1 MEDEVMEAAVRNTSA
16 SAAAA
21 TEEDRAGRDYDYA
34 NRLPPAT
41 AADAAR
47 SAAESHADAEAS
59 RKVAL
64 FVSPR
69 IVDTSPRSSTTT
81 SSNPTSIP
89 IPPSV
94 QLTKA
99 NSRLE
104 HENALLRSELMA
116 FKKMNDLEREDN
128 LDALGGAAD
137 TLQSQALELE
147 TKMKVAAERIAAAAE
162 RDQKEQGRLVE
173 GLVQQYGR
181 VVIEMCQ
188 RVSQSKSTS
197 SLNSNMHQDRDNSMF
212 ATTSRGPLGT
222 MVVPVELENYLT
234 SLGSGLGDLP
244 DGAAGRSLLRRDNEE
259 RNMDRRTAVLA
270 AAFLDP
276 LLAGSTRGRA
286 AMSTLKTKLGSV
298 GIAPG
303 LMSQKWRGDKNAVSS
318 LFDRLE
324 AKLVVEHGIQETQAA
339 QLAEMEG
346 RAGTGAGAN
355 NDEVERVAH
364 MARLNSASATSA
376 AAAAATKQLDVGAL
390 LDRKLKLA
398 GRR

>member
-1 MEDEVMEAAVRNTSA
+1 MKES
-16 SAAAA
+16 
-21 TEEDRAGRDYDYA
+21 
-34 NRLPPAT
+34 RLPLP
-41 AADAAR
+41 
-47 SAAESHADAEAS
+47 
-59 RKVAL
+59 
-64 FVSPR
+64 VSP
-69 IVDTSPRSSTTT
+69 VLTPLLLLL
-81 SSNPTSIP
+81 IP
-89 IPPSV
+89 SL
-94 QLTKA
+94 QLNKA

-128 LDALGGAAD
+128 LDAMGGTAD

-147 TKMKVAAERIAAAAE
+147 TKMKAAAERIAAAAE
-162 RDQKEQGRLVE
+162 RDQKEQGRLVD
-173 GLVQQYGR
+173 GLVQQFGR

-222 MVVPVELENYLT
+222 MVVPVELENHLT

-244 DGAAGRSLLRRDNEE
+244 DGTSGRSLLRRDNEE
-259 RNMDRRTAVLA
+259 RNLDRRTAVLA

-298 GIAPG
+298 GISPV
-303 LMSQKWRGDKNAVSS
+303 LMSQKWRGDRKAVSS

-324 AKLVVEHGIQETQAA
+324 AKLIAEHGIQQSQAA

-346 RAGTGAGAN
+346 RVGSGAGAN
-355 NDEVERVAH
+355 DDETERVERMPP
-364 MARLNSASATSA
+364 MARLNSASAANAASA
-376 AAAAATKQLDVGAL
+376 NKQVDVGAL